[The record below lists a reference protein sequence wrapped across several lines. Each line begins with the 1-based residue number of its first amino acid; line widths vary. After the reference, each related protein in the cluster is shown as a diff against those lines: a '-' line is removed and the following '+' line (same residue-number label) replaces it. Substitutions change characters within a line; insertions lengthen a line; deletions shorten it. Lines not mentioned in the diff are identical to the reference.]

1 MIRNFP
7 RGEVMPLKNML
18 MYGPGQSL
26 SKNFVETENF
36 SMEMYSLWKDGELQI
51 ATQDRYM
58 FITCLE
64 GAVIVSV
71 SGKEVYIVR
80 AEESLL
86 LPGNEVVRIVAK
98 ENCKFVMINTK

>member
-36 SMEMYSLWKDGELQI
+36 SMFS
-51 ATQDRYM
+51 
-58 FITCLE
+58 
-64 GAVIVSV
+64 
-71 SGKEVYIVR
+71 KE
-80 AEESLL
+80 
-86 LPGNEVVRIVAK
+86 
-98 ENCKFVMINTK
+98 

>member
-7 RGEVMPLKNML
+7 RGEVMPLKNMM

-51 ATQDRYM
+51 ATQDRDM

-86 LPGNEVVRIVAK
+86 LPGNEEVRIVAK